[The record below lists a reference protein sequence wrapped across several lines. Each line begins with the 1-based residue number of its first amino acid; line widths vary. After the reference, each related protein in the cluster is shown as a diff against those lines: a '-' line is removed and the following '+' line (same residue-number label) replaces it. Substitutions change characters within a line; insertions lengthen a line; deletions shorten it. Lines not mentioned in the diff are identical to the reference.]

1 MLEFHELC
9 AVAFTQLVTVV
20 PNNLHDTNKLR
31 ISTGAHWTFL
41 ADENLEV
48 QRALDIN
55 EYTDTHHDATV
66 PHTLVVA
73 PGLLMDKVTS
83 ATGSGGVH
91 HPISYETISRSY
103 SPGSK
108 PTSTRRPTRPG
119 RRGRPN
125 NEWRAETWQ
134 LGRPSRL
141 FRRNPWSAR
150 VLAKR
155 SLE

>member
-91 HPISYETISRSY
+91 HPSAMKR
-103 SPGSK
+103 SPGATLPDQS
-108 PTSTRRPTRPG
+108 RLRPDD
-119 RRGRPN
+119 RRGPGGVGGPTTSGGLKPGN
-125 NEWRAETWQ
+125 
-134 LGRPSRL
+134 
-141 FRRNPWSAR
+141 
-150 VLAKR
+150 
-155 SLE
+155 

>member
-1 MLEFHELC
+1 VC

-83 ATGSGGVH
+83 GYWFG
-91 HPISYETISRSY
+91 
-103 SPGSK
+103 
-108 PTSTRRPTRPG
+108 
-119 RRGRPN
+119 
-125 NEWRAETWQ
+125 
-134 LGRPSRL
+134 GRPSPHQL
-141 FRRNPWSAR
+141 
-150 VLAKR
+150 
-155 SLE
+155 